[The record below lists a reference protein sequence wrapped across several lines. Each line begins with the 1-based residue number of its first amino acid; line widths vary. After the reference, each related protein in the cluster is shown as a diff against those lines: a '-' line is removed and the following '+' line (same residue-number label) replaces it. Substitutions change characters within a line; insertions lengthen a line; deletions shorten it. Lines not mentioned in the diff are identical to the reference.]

1 MQVMVVA
8 RVSKVSIQYFQVTSK
23 KERMLAQFLASS
35 CGRVM
40 QTHANTL
47 KAQLPKIARWGLPA
61 AIGGKFLLSVI
72 VV

>member
-1 MQVMVVA
+1 MTA
-8 RVSKVSIQYFQVTSK
+8 SHRCCKDSILPSNPCQ

-40 QTHANTL
+40 QTQANTL

-61 AIGGKFLLSVI
+61 AIGGKFLLSV
-72 VV
+72 